1 MKYADRVAE
10 TTGTS
15 GTGALILGGAA
26 VGGRTFAEGFTS
38 GDEVTYTV
46 ENAARTQWETG
57 TGTYTTG
64 SISRD
69 TVSASS
75 NGGAKVDFGS
85 GPKTVFATAGAA
97 LLNPVQA
104 LVSADGN
111 LAYAAVAS
119 TTGTPGEVRKLSDGP
134 NKGVALTWAIPEGS
148 STYAWCWQIYPLA
161 AYL

>member
-1 MKYADRVAE
+1 MLFHHVNPSQFPDPPDGESRLLVDTDGNLNVIGADRRAQNI
-10 TTGTS
+10 G
-15 GTGALILGGAA
+15 
-26 VGGRTFAEGFTS
+26 
-38 GDEVTYTV
+38 
-46 ENAARTQWETG
+46 
-57 TGTYTTG
+57 
-64 SISRD
+64 
-69 TVSASS
+69 
-75 NGGAKVDFGS
+75 
-85 GPKTVFATAGAA
+85 
-97 LLNPVQA
+97 A

>member
-1 MKYADRVAE
+1 MPTKPFSPAGVNLDLGTPVTIPSGSLSVRMKRVAYYN
-10 TTGTS
+10 S
-15 GTGALILGGAA
+15 SRLA
-26 VGGRTFAEGFTS
+26 VGSTYSVSIEWGKWAVEQGYAEDLS
-38 GDEVTYTV
+38 GILPYQDSPAGLSPAET
-46 ENAARTQWETG
+46 AA
-57 TGTYTTG
+57 
-64 SISRD
+64 
-69 TVSASS
+69 
-75 NGGAKVDFGS
+75 
-85 GPKTVFATAGAA
+85 
-97 LLNPVQA
+97 VQA